1 MIFDIIQGLL
11 LSGIVAASVV
21 ALKNKD
27 LLMSVISMAVV
38 SMLLSLE
45 FYLLR
50 APDVA
55 IAEAAIGAGLATA
68 IYLVAINRTGRWE
81 DGRHE

>member
-1 MIFDIIQGLL
+1 MIFDIIQTMLL
-11 LSGIVAASVV
+11 AGIVSSAAI
-21 ALKNKD
+21 ALWKRD
-27 LLMSVISMAVV
+27 LIQSVIFLAVM

-45 FYLLR
+45 FYMLR

-68 IYLVAINRTGRWE
+68 VYIVAINRTERLENGKR
-81 DGRHE
+81 D

>member
-1 MIFDIIQGLL
+1 MIFEIIQYMLL
-11 LSGIVAASVV
+11 AGIVSSAGI
-21 ALKNKD
+21 ALWKKD
-27 LLMSVISMAVV
+27 LIQSVIFLAVM

-45 FYLLR
+45 FYILR

-68 IYLVAINRTGRWE
+68 VYVVAINRTERWE
-81 DGRHE
+81 DAKGG

>member
-1 MIFDIIQGLL
+1 MIFETIQIMLL
-11 LSGIVAASVV
+11 AGILSSAAI
-21 ALKNKD
+21 ALWKRD
-27 LLMSVISMAVV
+27 LIQSVIFLAVM

-45 FYLLR
+45 FYMLR

-68 IYLVAINRTGRWE
+68 VYIVAINRTERWE
-81 DGRHE
+81 NGKGD

>member
-1 MIFDIIQGLL
+1 MILDAIQAML
-11 LSGIVAASVV
+11 LSGIVASAFL
-21 ALKNKD
+21 AMRKRD
-27 LLMSVISMAVV
+27 LIKSVIYLAVM

-45 FYLLR
+45 FYMLR

-68 IYLVAINRTGRWE
+68 VYIVAINRTERWE
-81 DGRHE
+81 DGRGG

>member
-1 MIFDIIQGLL
+1 MILDAIQAML
-11 LSGIVAASVV
+11 LSGIVASAFL
-21 ALKNKD
+21 AMRKRD
-27 LLMSVISMAVV
+27 LIKSVIYLAVM

-45 FYLLR
+45 FYMLR

-68 IYLVAINRTGRWE
+68 VYIVAINRTERWE
-81 DGRHE
+81 DGRSG

>member
-1 MIFDIIQGLL
+1 MIFDIIQGMLL
-11 LSGIVAASVV
+11 AGIVVSAFL
-21 ALKNKD
+21 ALRKRD
-27 LLMSVISMAVV
+27 LIQSVIFLAVM

-45 FYLLR
+45 FYILR

-68 IYLVAINRTGRWE
+68 VYIVAINRTERWE
-81 DGRHE
+81 DGRGD

>member
-1 MIFDIIQGLL
+1 MIFELIQGMLL
-11 LSGIVAASVV
+11 AGIVSSAYMALRHRDLLASV
-21 ALKNKD
+21 
-27 LLMSVISMAVV
+27 IYMAVM

-45 FYLLR
+45 FYILR

-68 IYLVAINRTGRWE
+68 VYVVAINRTRRWE
-81 DGRHE
+81 DDGSG

>member
-1 MIFDIIQGLL
+1 MIFDIIQGMLL
-11 LSGIVAASVV
+11 AGIVVSAFI
-21 ALKNKD
+21 ALRKKD
-27 LLMSVISMAVV
+27 LIQSVIFLAVM

-45 FYLLR
+45 FYMLR

-68 IYLVAINRTGRWE
+68 VYIVAINRTERWE
-81 DGRHE
+81 DGRGD